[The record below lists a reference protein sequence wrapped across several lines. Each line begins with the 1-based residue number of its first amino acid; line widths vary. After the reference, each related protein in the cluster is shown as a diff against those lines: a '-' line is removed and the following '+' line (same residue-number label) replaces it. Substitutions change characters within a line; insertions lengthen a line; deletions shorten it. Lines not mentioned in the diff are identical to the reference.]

1 VKKTVVNPD
10 PEVRYSG
17 AVHNVVSNCS
27 ATHDLQ
33 IRIHHCRK
41 MSIDVERIT
50 VQLLMMCVALLQKNY
65 YLNSFHSNLLITSL
79 TTLLIAVAKS
89 VNRITEI
96 L

>member
-1 VKKTVVNPD
+1 
-10 PEVRYSG
+10 
-17 AVHNVVSNCS
+17 
-27 ATHDLQ
+27 
-33 IRIHHCRK
+33 
-41 MSIDVERIT
+41 MSTDVERIT
-50 VQLLMMCVALLQKNY
+50 VQLLILYVALLQKNY